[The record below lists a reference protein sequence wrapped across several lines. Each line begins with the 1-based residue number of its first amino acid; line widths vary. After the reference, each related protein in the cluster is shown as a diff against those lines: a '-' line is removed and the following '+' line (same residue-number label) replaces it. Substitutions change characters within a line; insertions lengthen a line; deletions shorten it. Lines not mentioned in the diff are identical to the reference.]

1 MSSNNRATAPINEPN
16 YNINNSEGF
25 AVLPGTMMRGEL
37 EGLLLDVSN
46 HIDMSDSLLKC
57 LLTMMRE
64 TRPSDWTDPTKEP
77 ICFTMQNNIAFLVGK
92 DARSVRRDEFA
103 LEKVFQFIRKEV
115 AGNGSRC
122 RFKMGGDSEFRQGL
136 SFSPLIEAVPDLL
149 ALRERVR
156 SDRQQTIRLKRMC
169 SALRR
174 NVKNSLMA
182 LQPRFPDNA
191 ELQVIANRFLD
202 WPRRYAAFKTLTALE
217 DHYQDVLIT
226 SEAIDD
232 LNQLFTDMS
241 AQAVTRVRPYIQ
253 DTTQDT
259 SVTCNASVN
268 KRTDDKSSDTNTLTA
283 TPNGSADCLEN
294 KYAAANL
301 ECNNE
306 FTENLTPNRL
316 FWLSSEEMQLYIT
329 GHQGERATPNAMDFI
344 LASIDRLAE
353 LGINRSAYNAALEQ
367 MGDMATALCILIIDR
382 NRFHPE
388 TPIKNPGGVLRAMT
402 ARHRA
407 GALNLTG
414 SLIGITERD
423 KA

>member
-1 MSSNNRATAPINEPN
+1 MVMCSKHLKS
-16 YNINNSEGF
+16 
-25 AVLPGTMMRGEL
+25 EL
-37 EGLLLDVSN
+37 EGLLHDISN
-46 HIDMSDSLLKC
+46 HIDMSDSLLKR
-57 LLTMMRE
+57 LITMMRE
-64 TRPSDWTDPTKEP
+64 TRPSDWTDPSREP
-77 ICFTMQNNIAFLVGK
+77 CCYTMQSNIAYMAGK
-92 DARSVRRDEFA
+92 TTRSIRRDEAA
-103 LEKVFQFIRKEV
+103 LEHYFQFIRKDV
-115 AGNGSRC
+115 AADGT
-122 RFKMGGDSEFRQGL
+122 RFSNKDIEQGL
-136 SFSPLIEAVPDLL
+136 VFTPLIKLVPELL

-156 SDRQQTIRLKRMC
+156 SDRQQTVRLKRMC

-191 ELQVIANRFLD
+191 ELKTLADRFLD
-202 WPRRYAAFKTLTALE
+202 WPRRYAAFRTLTDLE
-217 DHYQDVLIT
+217 AHYEEVLIT

-241 AQAVTRVRPYIQ
+241 AMSDNRVRRYIQ
-253 DTTQDT
+253 DTTHDT
-259 SVTCNASVN
+259 SVTCNASVD
-268 KRTDDKSSDTNTLTA
+268 KRTDDKSPDANLITA
-283 TPNGSADCLEN
+283 TPNGSADCLED
-294 KYAAANL
+294 KYASANL

-329 GHQGERATPNAMDFI
+329 AHQGKRTAPNAMDFI

>member
-1 MSSNNRATAPINEPN
+1 MSSNNRAAAPLNEPN
-16 YNINNSEGF
+16 YHPEHSEHF

-37 EGLLLDVSN
+37 EGLLLDVSK

-64 TRPSDWTDPTKEP
+64 TRPSDWTDPSREP
-77 ICFTMQNNIAFLVGK
+77 CCYTMQSNIAYMAGK
-92 DARSVRRDEFA
+92 TTRSIRRDEAA
-103 LEKVFQFIRKEV
+103 LEHYFQFIRKDV
-115 AGNGSRC
+115 AADGT
-122 RFKMGGDSEFRQGL
+122 RFSNKDIEQGL
-136 SFSPLIEAVPDLL
+136 VFTPLIKLVPELL

-156 SDRQQTIRLKRMC
+156 SDRQQTVRLKRMC

-191 ELQVIANRFLD
+191 ELQAITERFLD

-217 DHYQDVLIT
+217 DHYEEVLIT

-241 AQAVTRVRPYIQ
+241 AMSDNRVRRYIQ
-253 DTTQDT
+253 DTTQEP
-259 SVTCNASVN
+259 SVICNASVD
-268 KRTDDKSSDTNTLTA
+268 KRTDDKSSDANTLTA
-283 TPNGSADCLEN
+283 TPNGSAGCLEN
-294 KYAAANL
+294 KYGAANL
-301 ECNNE
+301 EHNSE
-306 FTENLTPNRL
+306 FTENLKPNRL

-329 GHQGERATPNAMDFI
+329 AHQGERAAPNAMDFI